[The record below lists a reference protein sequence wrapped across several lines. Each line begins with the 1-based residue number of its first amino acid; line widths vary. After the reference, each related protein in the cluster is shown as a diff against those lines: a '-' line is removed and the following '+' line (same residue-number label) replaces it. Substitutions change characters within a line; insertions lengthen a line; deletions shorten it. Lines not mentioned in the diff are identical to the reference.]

1 MGVALKM
8 EHITKRYP
16 GVVANDDVSIS
27 LKQGTVLCII
37 GENGAGKST
46 LMNVLYGMERPDGG
60 DIYLDGQKVEF
71 HSSRDAMK
79 QKIGMVFQHF
89 MLVKEL
95 TCLENII
102 MGMEPKNRGVID
114 YKAARAQLNEL
125 MEQYHMQ
132 VPLDKPVGKLWVG
145 MQQKVEIL
153 KTLYRGAQIIILDE
167 PTAVLTPQETEEL
180 FSNIR
185 KLTAMGKSVILI
197 THKLDEVM
205 RVADHITVM
214 RAGKVV
220 KEVEASETDVDA
232 LSLYMVG
239 HELPP
244 MKEREK
250 IQPKN
255 ALELKDVCTY
265 QDNGLFSLE
274 HVNLSVCKGEIL
286 GVAGISGNG
295 QRELARVVSGLM
307 IPDFGSVFLNGVD
320 ITSHD
325 RKRKLKDGISYIP
338 EDRNSTGVCGTWSIE
353 NNCFAGYQDEPR
365 FVKKGGF
372 INRQAAKET
381 ARQMIEK
388 FAVKTPDETVSIKS
402 MSGGNCQKIVVA
414 RETWFDPEVIIAAE
428 PSRGVDIGAINTI
441 HNHMIGL
448 RNKGTAIL
456 LISSSLDEIF
466 ALSDRIAVIYEGK
479 IVAVVDSA
487 GTTREELGLY
497 MSGAK
502 GGKRDESC

>member
-1 MGVALKM
+1 MGAALRM
-8 EHITKRYP
+8 EHITKTYP
-16 GVVANDDVSIS
+16 GVAANDDVSVS
-27 LKQGTVLCII
+27 LERGTVLCII

-46 LMNVLYGMERPDGG
+46 LMNVLYGMERPDSG
-60 DIYLDGQKVEF
+60 DILLDGQRKEF

-89 MLVKEL
+89 MLVEEL
-95 TCLENII
+95 SCLENII
-102 MGMEPKNRGVID
+102 MGMEPKRRGVID
-114 YKAARAQLNEL
+114 YRTARAQLNEL
-125 MEQYHMQ
+125 MEQYNMS
-132 VPLDKPVGKLWVG
+132 VPLDKPVGQLWVG

-153 KTLYRGAQIIILDE
+153 KTLYRGAEIIILDE

-180 FSNIR
+180 FENIR
-185 KLTAMGKSVILI
+185 KLTAKKKSIILI

-220 KEVEASETDVDA
+220 KEVEASGTDVDA

-244 MKEREK
+244 VKQREK
-250 IQPKN
+250 IQPRN
-255 ALELKDVCTY
+255 ALELKDVSTY
-265 QDNGLFSLE
+265 QDNGLFALE
-274 HVNLSVCKGEIL
+274 HVNLSICKGEIL

-295 QRELARVVSGLM
+295 QRDLAQVISGLT
-307 IPDFGSVFLNGVD
+307 IPDSGSVWLDGAD
-320 ITSHD
+320 ITAHD

-338 EDRNSTGVCGTWSIE
+338 EDRNSTGVCGSWSIE
-353 NNCFAGYQDEPR
+353 NNCFAGYQDEPQ

-372 INRQAAKET
+372 INRKTSKAI

-388 FAVKTPDETVSIKS
+388 FAVKTPNETVPIKS

-414 RETWFDPEVIIAAE
+414 RETWFDPKVIIAAE

-466 ALSDRIAVIYEGK
+466 ELSDRIAVIFEGK
-479 IVAVVDSA
+479 IVAVVDANS
-487 GTTREELGLY
+487 TTREELGLY

-502 GGKRDESC
+502 GGGQDE